1 MSDRDLTRL
10 GVIRRVIARELT
22 SVEAGEL
29 LCLSGRQVKRLARQ
43 FREMGAKGLIHSGYG
58 CVSNHARSRE
68 ERERV
73 IELIRE
79 RYGGKAENG
88 PGQRFGPTLV
98 SEHLFE
104 DEGIDLPVS
113 TLTDWM
119 RSEGLWSRRRKRRP
133 HRRRR
138 ERKAHFGELV
148 QLDGSFH
155 DWLEG
160 RGPVGCMMTMT
171 DDATGRMMARLGA
184 QETFWDAVSLL
195 RAWIRK
201 YGVPR
206 AIYTDWKTLYHS
218 PRPEA
223 SIASTQFGRICQR
236 LGIELIP
243 ASSPQAKG
251 RVERSHGTNQDR
263 LIKKLRLKDISTYE
277 TANEYLEQSYL
288 PAHNA
293 RFARRAASSTD
304 YHLPLLRSL
313 DSIDT
318 WCVEET
324 RRVGLDG
331 VISYKSRQILV
342 TLRRDMPPKA
352 QILVRSQEDGT
363 LRVIYCARTGKEYE
377 LEWTD
382 SGTRVKREAGPR
394 GRAPWTEAQRPR
406 ANHPWRLR
414 AGMEVAEALK
424 AKAEL
429 QIQPPP
435 G

>member
-10 GVIRRVIARELT
+10 GVIKRVVARELT

-29 LCLSGRQVKRLARQ
+29 LCLSGRQVKRLAKQ
-43 FREMGAKGLIHSGYG
+43 FRELGAKGLIHSGYG

-68 ERERV
+68 ERDRV

-79 RYGGKAENG
+79 RYGGKAEPG

-104 DEGIDLPVS
+104 DEEIDLPVS

-119 RSEGLWSRRRKRRP
+119 RSEGLWSRRRKRKP

-171 DDATGRMMARLGA
+171 DDATGTMMARLGA

-195 RAWIRK
+195 KAWITK

-206 AIYTDWKTLYHS
+206 AIYTDWKTVYHS
-218 PRPEA
+218 PASGA
-223 SIASTQFGRICQR
+223 SITSTQFGRICLR
-236 LGIELIP
+236 LGIDLIA

-263 LIKKLRLKDISTYE
+263 LIKKLRLRNISTHE
-277 TANEYLEQSYL
+277 AANTYLESTYL

-293 RFARRAASSTD
+293 RFARRPASSTD
-304 YHLPLLRSL
+304 YHLPLLKSL
-313 DSIDT
+313 DTTDT
-318 WCVEET
+318 WCHEET
-324 RRVGLDG
+324 RRLSLDG
-331 VISYKSRQILV
+331 VISYRSRLLAV
-342 TLRRDMPPKA
+342 SRRRDMPAKA
-352 QILVRSQEDGT
+352 QVLIRSSEDGK
-363 LRVIYCARTGKEYE
+363 LRVIFRTRAGEEYE
-377 LEWTD
+377 LGWKEHMAAKQVT
-382 SGTRVKREAGPR
+382 APR
-394 GRAPWTEAQRPR
+394 GRAPWSEAQRPR
-406 ANHPWRLR
+406 ADHPWRLR
-414 AGMEVAEALK
+414 AHMESIEAIK
-424 AKAEL
+424 AKAVQET
-429 QIQPPP
+429 QPPK